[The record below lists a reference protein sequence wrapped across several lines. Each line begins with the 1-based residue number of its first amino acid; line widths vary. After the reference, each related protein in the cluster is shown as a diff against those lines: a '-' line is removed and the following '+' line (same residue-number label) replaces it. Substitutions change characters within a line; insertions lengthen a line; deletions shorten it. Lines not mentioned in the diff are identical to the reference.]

1 MANRDFVKSVERGL
15 AILQTF
21 DVDNPVMSLSKAAA
35 RTGMTRAA
43 ARRFLLTLVQLQF
56 VGTDGKLFWLRPTVL
71 DIGYRYLAGQP
82 WWHIAQP
89 IVEEIARSTNESCS
103 VCVLDGRDSVYVCRA
118 AVSRI
123 VSANLTIGSRLPAYC
138 TALGRALLSAL
149 SDVEIR
155 ARLNESR
162 IEKHTPLTVTSKS
175 KLLEVIGKV
184 RTSGF
189 CLLDQELD
197 MGLRALAVPLEISSE
212 TVYAAVGISVQAN
225 RVSADELL
233 KRFLPVLLD
242 GARQISAGV
251 LEAHRSRTF
260 RTI

>member
-1 MANRDFVKSVERGL
+1 
-15 AILQTF
+15 
-21 DVDNPVMSLSKAAA
+21 
-35 RTGMTRAA
+35 
-43 ARRFLLTLVQLQF
+43 
-56 VGTDGKLFWLRPTVL
+56 
-71 DIGYRYLAGQP
+71 
-82 WWHIAQP
+82 
-89 IVEEIARSTNESCS
+89 
-103 VCVLDGRDSVYVCRA
+103 
-118 AVSRI
+118 
-123 VSANLTIGSRLPAYC
+123 
-138 TALGRALLSAL
+138 LLSAL